1 MLKKLITIIC
11 HPSYIG
17 LYILDK
23 ASTIFLWIL
32 LFFALTTTIV
42 ATNDLVRPVF
52 TNQTCIAISDIFFEE
67 DKLNT
72 TTYSNHKLT
81 GDKVIVEKKDV
92 KLVFNDSSYVN
103 DIRDSRL
110 ILVFS
115 HSEANAY
122 YFNMNIGK
130 LKYDDININDFN
142 IKEIK
147 DSKNTVLRDDV
158 VVFVR
163 TFLNRVE
170 MNNRSIN
177 FFLDIRDVVLYY
189 LLTLLVCF
197 IASIIRNPQIDGR
210 VRRKLIGYDSLI
222 YFLFIWFEVFFQVFW
237 LSYLG
242 ICFALVYTILTF
254 SRIKIISRKR
264 EG

>member
-103 DIRDSRL
+103 DIRVYIKKIV
-110 ILVFS
+110 IL
-115 HSEANAY
+115 
-122 YFNMNIGK
+122 
-130 LKYDDININDFN
+130 
-142 IKEIK
+142 
-147 DSKNTVLRDDV
+147 
-158 VVFVR
+158 
-163 TFLNRVE
+163 
-170 MNNRSIN
+170 
-177 FFLDIRDVVLYY
+177 LDHRI
-189 LLTLLVCF
+189 
-197 IASIIRNPQIDGR
+197 SIIKYNYI
-210 VRRKLIGYDSLI
+210 INN
-222 YFLFIWFEVFFQVFW
+222 E
-237 LSYLG
+237 
-242 ICFALVYTILTF
+242 LTF
-254 SRIKIISRKR
+254 IFT
-264 EG
+264 